1 MGGPLTLLIGRFGYQ
16 ATRSS
21 AELVGVPAVG
31 FVGPAVGAVG
41 DVGSVGVGAGAVL
54 ELVGTGAEVGVVGF
68 VGVVGDGSVCSSWL
82 PGTMFANFSAS
93 VHERSARRI
102 SRSARLSSLGSSL
115 SSRDWARASSRSAR
129 AANLSA
135 RRSKRSGSWPIFLPS
150 PFSRLSLRSARLRSR
165 ASGEMSQQSLSRG
178 AQQELEVGVVGVL
191 VGGVLV
197 EGVVGDVGAVGVVG
211 VVGGV
216 VVVGAGA
223 SVVGVALVNVTC
235 VWRICT
241 EEKNRARLRAEEPL
255 IWEKVMRNGSATG
268 RRG

>member
-54 ELVGTGAEVGVVGF
+54 ELVGTGAEVGV
-68 VGVVGDGSVCSSWL
+68 GSVCSSWL

-135 RRSKRSGSWPIFLPS
+135 RRSKRSGSCPIFLPS
-150 PFSRLSLRSARLRSR
+150 PRSQLSLRSARLRSR

-178 AQQELEVGVVGVL
+178 AQQELEFGVVGVL

-197 EGVVGDVGAVGVVG
+197 EGVVGDVGAVG

-241 EEKNRARLRAEEPL
+241 DEKNRARLRAEEPL